1 MNNLTYRNSTQ
12 ILPFGGDLPSYLM
25 TPEAN
30 SDLSNYT
37 QGVGGGFAV
46 MSIKGKTFTLV
57 QDGVR
62 TVVTRP
68 DDPDAP
74 ASYIEVVLVKA
85 NPNFSK
91 VYYTDGYVEGTNN
104 PPDCA
109 SSDGQK
115 PDAGSPSP
123 QSKTCA
129 ACPHNVF
136 GTSQTGKGKACQ
148 DTRRVA
154 ILSLGQ
160 MDNPLLLRVPPN
172 SLKNLASYANELA
185 SHRIK
190 TMAAVITRVK
200 FDANEAT
207 PKLVFEPRGILAEN
221 TFNLVQEI
229 AYSDVVSQIV
239 GLAPVEGAP
248 TLKLPTV
255 SHEQV
260 KEVVEKST
268 PEVATKAAKPA
279 APRATK
285 SAAPKANSMDDLNAA
300 LDDLLGEFDG

>member
-1 MNNLTYRNSTQ
+1 M
-12 ILPFGGDLPSYLM
+12 
-25 TPEAN
+25 
-30 SDLSNYT
+30 
-37 QGVGGGFAV
+37 
-46 MSIKGKTFTLV
+46 
-57 QDGVR
+57 
-62 TVVTRP
+62 
-68 DDPDAP
+68 
-74 ASYIEVVLVKA
+74 
-85 NPNFSK
+85 
-91 VYYTDGYVEGTNN
+91 
-104 PPDCA
+104 
-109 SSDGQK
+109 
-115 PDAGSPSP
+115 
-123 QSKTCA
+123 
-129 ACPHNVF
+129 
-136 GTSQTGKGKACQ
+136 
-148 DTRRVA
+148 A

-221 TFNLVQEI
+221 TFSLVQEI
-229 AYSDVVSQIV
+229 GLSDLVSQIV

-260 KEVVEKST
+260 KEVVEK
-268 PEVATKAAKPA
+268 PAPKAAKPA